1 MATPTQA
8 EAAALAVF
16 TARNKND
23 DDDKSPSTSTR
34 AGRTKKA
41 AFSTEQ
47 VLNLP
52 REIIIGGVPMFL
64 KAFEVERVK
73 SVQATIWGLPVIALS
88 AALSCGS
95 GIDPDVAFD
104 LFCNMDPEA
113 ELLLAASNR
122 EAAYKHWRLIWRRFS
137 LSYDVVLEAATEA
150 LQTMAVNA
158 DELPMSREEIEA
170 ALSSSSLL
178 LTDLIELIQTLM
190 DAAGG
195 WPGDMRSRF

>member
-1 MATPTQA
+1 MATQA

-16 TARNKND
+16 ATRNKND
-23 DDDKSPSTSTR
+23 DDDKSPTTGTR

-41 AFSTEQ
+41 TFSTEQ

-52 REIIIGGVPMFL
+52 REIIIGGITMHL

-88 AALSCGS
+88 AAMSCGS
-95 GIDPDVAFD
+95 GIDPDAAFD

-113 ELLLAASNR
+113 ELLLAAGNR
-122 EAAYKHWRLIWRRFS
+122 EAAYRHWRLIWRRFS
-137 LSYDVVLEAATEA
+137 MSYDVVLEAATQA
-150 LQTMAVNA
+150 LQTMAVNE
-158 DELPMSREEIEA
+158 DELPLSRKEIEA

-190 DAAGG
+190 DTAGG
-195 WPGDMRSRF
+195 FVGDMRSRF